1 MLSLFTKNVFDLP
14 NIQHP
19 KITARE
25 NMAGIRILM
34 VEDDWIIAKEM
45 ALNLNDMGFE
55 TVGTFESGEE
65 ALQQIPELKPDL
77 ILVDIGLAGELT
89 GIETAQ
95 RIKDLYGLPFIF
107 LTALADAETINEA
120 KITQPYAY
128 LVKPVRSENLYSAIE
143 ITMHNARAQAI
154 TPTDKDSI
162 DPIDTNLDYE
172 SSIFVKS
179 RRRHQKIAIKDIW
192 YVEAYDIYAQLTT
205 PGGSFLI
212 SQSLKVV
219 EERFPASHFMRVHRS
234 YLVNLSKI
242 EALEENE
249 LIIETKR
256 IPIGKTFREALMNR
270 LQFM

>member
-1 MLSLFTKNVFDLP
+1 
-14 NIQHP
+14 
-19 KITARE
+19 
-25 NMAGIRILM
+25 MAGIRILM

-77 ILVDIGLAGELT
+77 ILVDIGLAGEWT

-95 RIKDLYGLPFIF
+95 QIKDLYGLPFIF
-107 LTALADAETINEA
+107 LTALADAETIKEA

-143 ITMHNARAQAI
+143 ITMHNARAQAS
-154 TPTDKDSI
+154 PNAEKESI
-162 DPIDTNLDYE
+162 DPIDANLDYE
-172 SSIFVKS
+172 SNIFVKS

-192 YVEAYDIYAQLTT
+192 YVEAYDIYAQLAT
-205 PGGSFLI
+205 PTGSFLI

-219 EERFPASHFMRVHRS
+219 EERFPSSHFMRVHRS
-234 YLVNLSKI
+234 YLVNLSMI
-242 EALEENE
+242 EAIEENE
-249 LIIETKR
+249 LIIGTKK
-256 IPIGKTFREALMNR
+256 IPIGKTYREALMKR